1 MEGNIA
7 VSLMSSLLSSHK
19 HIMSVKTERYILHN
33 ATQRPILDLFI
44 METGNY
50 SLISRHKRHF
60 FPIYPA
66 KWGSKNHL
74 VWFTPPT
81 GASQVWVVKN
91 PPANAGEVGSIPG
104 SGRSP
109 GGGHGNPLQYSC
121 LENPMDRGV
130 WWATDHGVAEGCRL
144 KWLSSHVHSYRLHS
158 RLSKGK
164 SWVGRRT
171 FTRKVETRRSGGPA
185 VTTKICCHELWTSQ
199 LLTTPE
205 NPQCNVHN
213 YPSFKVFEG
222 VKVYICIF

>member
-1 MEGNIA
+1 
-7 VSLMSSLLSSHK
+7 MSSLPSCHK
-19 HIMSVKTERYILHN
+19 HIMSVKAERCILHD
-33 ATQRPILDLFI
+33 AAQRPILDLFI
-44 METGNY
+44 TETGNY
-50 SLISRHKRHF
+50 SLISMHKWHF

-81 GASQVWVVKN
+81 GASQVWVVEN

-130 WWATDHGVAEGCRL
+130 WWATDRGVAESCRL
-144 KWLSSHVHSYRLHS
+144 KWLSLHVHSYRLHS

-164 SWVGRRT
+164 SWVGHRT
-171 FTRKVETRRSGGPA
+171 FTRKVETRRSGGPVVIA
-185 VTTKICCHELWTSQ
+185 KICCHELWTSQ
-199 LLTTPE
+199 LPTTPE
-205 NPQCNVHN
+205 NPQCNVHH
-213 YPSFKVFEG
+213 YPSLKVFGG
-222 VKVYICIF
+222 VKVYIYIF